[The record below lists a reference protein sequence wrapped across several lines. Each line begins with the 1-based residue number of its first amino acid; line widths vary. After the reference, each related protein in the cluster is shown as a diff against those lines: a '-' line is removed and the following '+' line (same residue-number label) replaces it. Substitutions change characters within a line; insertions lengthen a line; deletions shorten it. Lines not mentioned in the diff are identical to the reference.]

1 MATVMING
9 DRAHSAQSHSEQS
22 HREQS
27 HREWSCA
34 QIEALRLRLR
44 KTLRGKEAACDL
56 ALACLLAR
64 GHLLIEDPPGLG
76 KTTLAKGL
84 AALVGGRFARIQ
96 CTPDL
101 LPTDVTGFTLYN
113 QQSRQFEFRSG
124 PVFADVLLA
133 DEINRATPRT
143 QSALLEAMAE
153 RQVTIDDECHRLG
166 RGFFVVA
173 TQNPLEHLGTYPLPE
188 AQLDRFAMRLS
199 IGAPDRATELALL
212 EAARFP
218 DAQDDAPEAVIDLP
232 ALERL
237 QETTAELLVS
247 DAVAGYLV
255 DVGRTCRELQGGTG
269 GPSPRGLLIWQRVAQ
284 AWAVIQGRDHVIP
297 DDVRYVAGP
306 VLGVRLDLAPAESDR
321 LVADA
326 LDRVAVPLGAASH

>member
-1 MATVMING
+1 MTHCDRTSLAG
-9 DRAHSAQSHSEQS
+9 LGLDSAHLDRAIAEIDS
-22 HREQS
+22 
-27 HREWSCA
+27 
-34 QIEALRLRLR
+34 LRLRLR
-44 KTLRGKEAACDL
+44 QTLRGKHEVCDL

-101 LPTDVTGFTLYN
+101 LPTDITGFTLYN
-113 QQSRQFEFRSG
+113 QQSRSFEFRSG

-153 RQVTIDDECHRLG
+153 CQVTIDDESHRLA

-199 IGAPDRATELALL
+199 IGAPDRATEIELLL
-212 EAARFP
+212 EARLRSRC
-218 DAQDDAPEAVIDLP
+218 DDALDAVVDLP
-232 ALERL
+232 TLERL
-237 QETTAELLVS
+237 QDTTAELLVS

-255 DVGRTCRELQGGTG
+255 DVGRKCRELRGTTG

-284 AWAVIQGRDHVIP
+284 AWALLQGRDHVTP
-297 DDVRYVAGP
+297 DDVRHVAWP
-306 VLGVRLDLAPAESDR
+306 VLGVRLDLGPVESDR

-326 LDRVAVPLGAASH
+326 LERVVVPMGEAGR

>member
-1 MATVMING
+1 MATVMIKS
-9 DRAHSAQSHSEQS
+9 DRIDFDESFGL
-22 HREQS
+22 
-27 HREWSCA
+27 
-34 QIEALRLRLR
+34 IERLRYRLR
-44 KTLRGKEAACDL
+44 ETLRGKAEACDL

-101 LPTDVTGFTLYN
+101 LPTDITGFTLYN
-113 QQSRQFEFRSG
+113 QQTRSFEFRAG
-124 PVFADVLLA
+124 PVFADVLLV

-153 RQVTIDDECHRLG
+153 RQVTSDDDCRRLT

-199 IGAPDRATELALL
+199 IGAPDRATELELL
-212 EAARFP
+212 QEARGR
-218 DAQDDAPEAVIDLP
+218 DRGDDAPDAVIDQP

-237 QETTAELLVS
+237 QETTAGLLVN

-255 DVGRTCRELQGGTG
+255 DVGRTCRELRDGTG

-284 AWAVIQGRDHVIP
+284 AWAVIQGRDHVTP
-297 DDVRYVAGP
+297 DDVRHVAGP
-306 VLGVRLDLAPAESDR
+306 VLSVRLELSPAESDQ
-321 LVADA
+321 LVAAA
-326 LDRVAVPLGAASH
+326 LDRVPVPLGGRRG

>member
-1 MATVMING
+1 MAPVMI
-9 DRAHSAQSHSEQS
+9 DR
-22 HREQS
+22 HR
-27 HREWSCA
+27 A
-34 QIEALRLRLR
+34 LFDEALALVDRLRHRLR
-44 KTLRGKEAACDL
+44 ETLRGKEAACDL

-64 GHLLIEDPPGLG
+64 GHLLIEDAPGLG

-113 QQSRQFEFRSG
+113 QRSRSFEFHSG

-153 RQVTIDDECHRLG
+153 RQVTIDDECHRLA

-199 IGAPDRATELALL
+199 IGAPDRSTELSLL
-212 EAARFP
+212 EAARSP
-218 DAQDDAPEAVIDLP
+218 EREADAPEAVIDLA
-232 ALERL
+232 ALEKL

-255 DVGRTCRELQGGTG
+255 DVGRTCRDLRGGMG

-284 AWAVIQGRDHVIP
+284 AWAVIQGRDHVTP
-297 DDVRYVAGP
+297 DDVRHVAGP
-306 VLGVRLDLAPAESDR
+306 VLGVRLDLPPADSAHLITE
-321 LVADA
+321 A
-326 LDRVAVPLGAASH
+326 LGRVTVPLGSAVRRASR

>member
-1 MATVMING
+1 MATVMINRERS
-9 DRAHSAQSHSEQS
+9 DLDHSLGLVE
-22 HREQS
+22 
-27 HREWSCA
+27 
-34 QIEALRLRLR
+34 RLRHRLR
-44 KTLRGKEAACDL
+44 ETLRGKTEACDL

-84 AALVGGRFARIQ
+84 AALVGGRFARAQ

-101 LPTDVTGFTLYN
+101 LPTDITGFTLFN
-113 QQSRQFEFRSG
+113 QQSRTFEFRAG

-153 RQVTIDDECHRLG
+153 RQVTIDDECHRLA

-199 IGAPDRATELALL
+199 IGAPDRATELELL
-212 EAARFP
+212 QEARSQDRGDNAP
-218 DAQDDAPEAVIDLP
+218 DAIIEQP
-232 ALERL
+232 ALARL
-237 QETTAELLVS
+237 QEMTAELLVS

-255 DVGRTCRELQGGTG
+255 DVGRTCRELRDGTG

-284 AWAVIQGRDHVIP
+284 AWAVIQGRDHVTP
-297 DDVRYVAGP
+297 DDVRHVAGP
-306 VLGVRLDLAPAESDR
+306 VLGVRLELSPAESDR
-321 LVADA
+321 LVAAA
-326 LDRVAVPLGAASH
+326 LDRVPVPLGGRRG

>member
-1 MATVMING
+1 MATVMIKS
-9 DRAHSAQSHSEQS
+9 DRINLDESFGLIG
-22 HREQS
+22 R
-27 HREWSCA
+27 
-34 QIEALRLRLR
+34 LRLRLR
-44 KTLRGKEAACDL
+44 ETLRGKTEACDL

-101 LPTDVTGFTLYN
+101 LPTDITGFTLYN
-113 QQSRQFEFRSG
+113 QQTRSFEFRAG

-153 RQVTIDDECHRLG
+153 RQVTIDDDCHRLA

-188 AQLDRFAMRLS
+188 AQLDRFAMRLPRWPGYCFS
-199 IGAPDRATELALL
+199 
-212 EAARFP
+212 
-218 DAQDDAPEAVIDLP
+218 AQVSLKKSAHRILP
-232 ALERL
+232 
-237 QETTAELLVS
+237 
-247 DAVAGYLV
+247 
-255 DVGRTCRELQGGTG
+255 GRTGPGGSSRPT
-269 GPSPRGLLIWQRVAQ
+269 S
-284 AWAVIQGRDHVIP
+284 
-297 DDVRYVAGP
+297 
-306 VLGVRLDLAPAESDR
+306 
-321 LVADA
+321 
-326 LDRVAVPLGAASH
+326 AASGRRGVC

>member
-1 MATVMING
+1 LGLDSAHL
-9 DRAHSAQSHSEQS
+9 DRAIAEIDS
-22 HREQS
+22 
-27 HREWSCA
+27 
-34 QIEALRLRLR
+34 LRLRLR
-44 KTLRGKEAACDL
+44 QTLRGKHEVCDL

-101 LPTDVTGFTLYN
+101 LPTDITGFTLYN
-113 QQSRQFEFRSG
+113 QQSRSFEFRSG

-153 RQVTIDDECHRLG
+153 CQVTIDDESHRLA

-199 IGAPDRATELALL
+199 IGAPDRATEIELLL
-212 EAARFP
+212 EARLRSRC
-218 DAQDDAPEAVIDLP
+218 DDALDAVVDLP
-232 ALERL
+232 TLERL
-237 QETTAELLVS
+237 QDTTAELLVS

-255 DVGRTCRELQGGTG
+255 DVGRKCRELRGTTG

-284 AWAVIQGRDHVIP
+284 AWALLQGRDHVTP
-297 DDVRYVAGP
+297 DDVRHVAWP
-306 VLGVRLDLAPAESDR
+306 VLGVRLDLGPVESDR

-326 LDRVAVPLGAASH
+326 LERVVVPMGEAGR

>member
-1 MATVMING
+1 MATVMI
-9 DRAHSAQSHSEQS
+9 DRHCHSFEQS
-22 HREQS
+22 L
-27 HREWSCA
+27 
-34 QIEALRLRLR
+34 ALVDRLRRRLR
-44 KTLRGKEAACDL
+44 DTLRGKDEACDL

-113 QQSRQFEFRSG
+113 QQTRSFEFRSG

-153 RQVTIDDECHRLG
+153 RQVTIDDDCHRLA

-212 EAARFP
+212 EAARLPESSDDDGP
-218 DAQDDAPEAVIDLP
+218 DAVLDLP

-247 DAVAGYLV
+247 EAVAGYLV
-255 DVGRTCRELQGGTG
+255 DVGRTCRAVRGGHG

-284 AWAVIQGRDHVIP
+284 AWAMLQGRDHVIP
-297 DDVRYVAGP
+297 DDVRHVAGP
-306 VLGVRLDLAPAESDR
+306 VLGVRLDLGPAEGDR

-326 LDRVAVPLGAASH
+326 LERVAVPLGAAGR

>member
-1 MATVMING
+1 MAPVMI
-9 DRAHSAQSHSEQS
+9 DRRRAPFDETLAVVD
-22 HREQS
+22 
-27 HREWSCA
+27 
-34 QIEALRLRLR
+34 RLRRRLCE
-44 KTLRGKEAACDL
+44 TLRGKEAACDL

-84 AALVGGRFARIQ
+84 ATVVGGRFARIQ

-101 LPTDVTGFTLYN
+101 LPTDVTGFTLYD
-113 QQSRQFEFRSG
+113 QRSRSFEFRAG

-153 RQVTIDDECHRLG
+153 RQVTIDDDCRRLA

-199 IGAPDRATELALL
+199 IGPPDRSTEVALL
-212 EAARFP
+212 AAARSP
-218 DAQDDAPEAVIDLP
+218 EREADAPEAVIELA
-232 ALERL
+232 ALEKI
-237 QETTAELLVS
+237 QDQTAELVVS

-255 DVGRTCRELQGGTG
+255 DVGRACRDLRGGVG
-269 GPSPRGLLIWQRVAQ
+269 GPSPRGLLMWQRVAQ
-284 AWAVIQGRDHVIP
+284 AWAVIQGRDHVTP
-297 DDVRYVAGP
+297 DDVRHVAGP
-306 VLGVRLDLAPAESDR
+306 VLGVRLDLPPAESQQ

-326 LDRVAVPLGAASH
+326 LGRVAVPLGSAGRRATR

>member
-1 MATVMING
+1 MATIMIES
-9 DRAHSAQSHSEQS
+9 DRIDLDESF
-22 HREQS
+22 RL
-27 HREWSCA
+27 
-34 QIEALRLRLR
+34 IERLRHRLR
-44 KTLRGKEAACDL
+44 ETLRGKAEACDL

-101 LPTDVTGFTLYN
+101 LPTDITGFTLYN
-113 QQSRQFEFRSG
+113 QRARSFEFRAG

-153 RQVTIDDECHRLG
+153 RQVTIDDDCHRLA

-199 IGAPDRATELALL
+199 IGAPDRATELELL
-212 EAARFP
+212 QEARGR
-218 DAQDDAPEAVIDLP
+218 DQGDDVLDAVIDQA

-237 QETTAELLVS
+237 QETTATLLVN
-247 DAVAGYLV
+247 DAVTGYLV
-255 DVGRTCRELQGGTG
+255 DVGRSCRDLRGGSG

-284 AWAVIQGRDHVIP
+284 AWAVLQGRDHVTP
-297 DDVRYVAGP
+297 DDVRHVAGP
-306 VLGVRLDLAPAESDR
+306 VLGVRLELAPAESDR

-326 LDRVAVPLGAASH
+326 LDRVPVPLGGRRG

>member
-1 MATVMING
+1 MAAIMT
-9 DRAHSAQSHSEQS
+9 
-22 HREQS
+22 HRERTAPAGSALDPARFDQ
-27 HREWSCA
+27 A
-34 QIEALRLRLR
+34 FIEIDALRLRLR
-44 KTLRGKEAACDL
+44 QTLRGKDQACDL

-113 QQSRQFEFRSG
+113 QQVRSFEFRPG

-153 RQVTIDDECHRLG
+153 RQVTIDDESHRLA

-199 IGAPDRATELALL
+199 IGAPDRSTEIELL
-212 EAARFP
+212 REARLRARSDDTP
-218 DAQDDAPEAVIDLP
+218 DAVVNLPTLEKLQD
-232 ALERL
+232 
-237 QETTAELLVS
+237 TTAEVLVS

-255 DVGRTCRELQGGTG
+255 DIGRKCRDLRAAVG

-284 AWAVIQGRDHVIP
+284 AWAAIQGRDHVTP
-297 DDVRYVAGP
+297 DDVRHVAGP
-306 VLGVRLDLAPAESDR
+306 VLGVRLDLGQAESDQ
-321 LVADA
+321 LIADA
-326 LDRVAVPLGAASH
+326 LERVAVPMGRAGR